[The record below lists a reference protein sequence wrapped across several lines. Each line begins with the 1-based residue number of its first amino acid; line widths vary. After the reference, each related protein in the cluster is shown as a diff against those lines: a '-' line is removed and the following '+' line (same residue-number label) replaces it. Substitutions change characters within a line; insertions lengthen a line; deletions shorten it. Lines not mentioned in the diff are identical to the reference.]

1 MKNPSRSLTNIVLVV
16 IAWIVWLWVADR
28 EFTNT
33 VNLSIIL
40 GGILLIF
47 PVVWLGRL
55 MHDQEPTPGRAAWV
69 TTFVHYGLGIP
80 LGAALARAIITHQD
94 WTGWTLPIP
103 PGVGLV
109 LAIISGAA
117 FLLVVAN
124 LALKGLGAPFAL
136 ALSEKLAFEWM
147 YAWSR
152 NPMLLAGL
160 ALLLSLGLWFQS
172 AFFLLWS
179 LLLVTPA
186 MIFFMKVYEER
197 ELEIRFGASYLEY
210 RSRTP
215 FLFPRRPERP

>member
-1 MKNPSRSLTNIVLVV
+1 MKLSARKLVNILLVV
-16 IAWIVWLWVADR
+16 FAWIVWLWVADQ
-28 EFTNT
+28 EFSTT

-40 GGILLIF
+40 GGVLVIF
-47 PVVWLGRL
+47 PVIWFGRL
-55 MHDQEPTPGRAAWV
+55 LLDRDPSPDRAFWV
-69 TTFVHYGLGIP
+69 TTYVHYGLGIP
-80 LGAALARAIITHQD
+80 LGAALARAVITHGD
-94 WTGWTLPIP
+94 WSGWTIPIP
-103 PGVGLV
+103 PWIGLV

-124 LALKGLGAPFAL
+124 LALKGLGAPFAI
-136 ALSEKLAFEWM
+136 ALSEKLASEWM
-147 YAWSR
+147 YAWTR

-186 MIFFMKVYEER
+186 MIFFMRYYEER

-210 RSRTP
+210 KARTP
-215 FLFPRRPERP
+215 FLFPRKPKG

>member
-1 MKNPSRSLTNIVLVV
+1 MNSVIVNGLPKSRVKAQGVPPVAPPV
-16 IAWIVWLWVADR
+16 I
-28 EFTNT
+28 
-33 VNLSIIL
+33 
-40 GGILLIF
+40 
-47 PVVWLGRL
+47 
-55 MHDQEPTPGRAAWV
+55 
-69 TTFVHYGLGIP
+69 
-80 LGAALARAIITHQD
+80 
-94 WTGWTLPIP
+94 
-103 PGVGLV
+103 GLV

-136 ALSEKLAFEWM
+136 ALSEKLASEWM

-160 ALLLSLGLWFQS
+160 ALLLSLGFWFQS

-179 LLLVTPA
+179 LILVTPA
-186 MIFFMKVYEER
+186 MVFFMRYYEES

-215 FLFPRRPERP
+215 FLFPRKPRK

>member
-1 MKNPSRSLTNIVLVV
+1 MKFSVRKLVNIVLVV
-16 IAWIVWLWVADR
+16 FAWVVWLWVADQ
-28 EFTNT
+28 EFSNL

-40 GGILLIF
+40 GGVLLIF
-47 PVVWLGRL
+47 PVIWLGRL
-55 MHDQEPTPGRAAWV
+55 LLDRDPTPEHAAWV

-80 LGAALARAIITHQD
+80 LGAALARVVITHQD
-94 WTGWTLPIP
+94 WSGWTLPIP
-103 PGVGLV
+103 PVIGLV

-136 ALSEKLAFEWM
+136 ALSEKLASEWM

-160 ALLLSLGLWFQS
+160 ALLLSLGFWFQS

-179 LLLVTPA
+179 LILVTPA
-186 MIFFMKVYEER
+186 MVFFMRYYEES

-215 FLFPRRPERP
+215 FLFPRKPRK

>member
-1 MKNPSRSLTNIVLVV
+1 MKNPARSLTNIILVLF
-16 IAWIVWLWVADR
+16 AWIVWLWVADQ
-28 EFTNT
+28 EFPNT

-40 GGILLIF
+40 GGVLVIF
-47 PVVWLGRL
+47 PVILLGRWML
-55 MHDQEPTPGRAAWV
+55 DRDPTPGRAFWA

-80 LGAALARAIITHQD
+80 LGSALARAVITHQD
-94 WTGWTLPIP
+94 WSGWTIPIP

-136 ALSEKLAFEWM
+136 ALSEKLASEWM

-160 ALLLSLGLWFQS
+160 ALLLSVGLWFQS
-172 AFFLLWS
+172 AFFLLWA

-215 FLFPRRPERP
+215 FLFPRRPGKP